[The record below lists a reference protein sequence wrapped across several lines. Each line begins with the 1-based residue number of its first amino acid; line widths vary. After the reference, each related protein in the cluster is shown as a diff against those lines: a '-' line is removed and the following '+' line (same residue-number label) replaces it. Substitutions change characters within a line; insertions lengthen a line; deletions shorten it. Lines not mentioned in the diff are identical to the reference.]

1 MTTLV
6 KLLLPVGS
14 KAGCQDLRVFDSSGR
29 DVLLWWHLSSWSL
42 LDVEWLLWRTGHAV
56 QCQFVLTEKLFPAI
70 QCQSP
75 ARLQRG
81 QPISVLWSEVLHVR
95 QSVSDLALF
104 WAYVY
109 NMRLVIGSFA
119 HRNLPDISGYGG
131 ATRGDS
137 DCCCCCCRLR
147 ELCLPIA
154 AMVYVFP
161 VRHPG
166 GCNGDPGLHQSAA
179 LRSFQKMR
187 GVAWLGT
194 LTWSCERLSNA

>member
-1 MTTLV
+1 MSRPEGFWLVRQRCSTLV
-6 KLLLPVGS
+6 APFLMIP
-14 KAGCQDLRVFDSSGR
+14 SGR
-29 DVLLWWHLSSWSL
+29 WMAPVKNWTRCSMSVCADWKVVSGDS
-42 LDVEWLLWRTGHAV
+42 VPE
-56 QCQFVLTEKLFPAI
+56 
-70 QCQSP
+70 SP

-154 AMVYVFP
+154 AMVHVFP